1 MYSLLKE
8 DIAGLNAPV
17 GRDKFFGVLRSAGL
31 LVRRK
36 RNHIRTTQ
44 SYHRFR
50 VYKNQLKARVISK
63 INEAWVSDITYI
75 RSNEG
80 FLYLSL
86 VTDVYSRKIVGWSL
100 TRSLQ
105 IEGAMKALKMA
116 LRQRCGTKELIHHSD
131 RGIQYCSKDYVDLLH
146 KNKIGIS
153 MTEENHCYENAIAE
167 RVNGI
172 LKQEYNMEGG
182 FKTYRQAVKGCAQG
196 IYLYNEERPHLSL
209 AMKTPNQLH
218 KVA

>member
-1 MYSLLKE
+1 MYKLLQA
-8 DIAGLNAPV
+8 DIVQPGVSV
-17 GRDKFFGVLRSAGL
+17 GRDKFFGILRSAGL

-36 RNHIRTTQ
+36 RNYVRTTQ

-50 VYKNQLKARVISK
+50 VYKNQLKNKKISK

-86 VTDVYSRKIVGWSL
+86 ITDVYSRKIVGWSL
-100 TRSLQ
+100 SRNLQ

-116 LRQRCGTKELIHHSD
+116 IKQRCGTKDLIHHSD
-131 RGIQYCSKDYVDLLH
+131 RGIQYCSKDYVSLLH
-146 KNKIGIS
+146 ENKITIS

-167 RVNGI
+167 RINGI
-172 LKQEYNMEGG
+172 LKQEYNMEGS
-182 FKTYRQAVKGCAQG
+182 FKTYSQAIKGCKQG
-196 IYLYNEERPHLSL
+196 IYLYNEERPHMSL
-209 AMKTPNQLH
+209 GLKTPNQLH
-218 KVA
+218 RVA